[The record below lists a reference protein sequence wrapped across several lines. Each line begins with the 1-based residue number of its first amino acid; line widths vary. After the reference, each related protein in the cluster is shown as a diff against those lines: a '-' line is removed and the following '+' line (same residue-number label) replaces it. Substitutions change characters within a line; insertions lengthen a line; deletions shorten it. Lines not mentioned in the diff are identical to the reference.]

1 MPNWCSL
8 SKDFD
13 KKHYLKNSI
22 IQSSQLKM
30 LLIILLTDY
39 FKIHLRIILY

>member
-1 MPNWCSL
+1 MPNWCNL
-8 SKDFD
+8 SKSLD
-13 KKHYLKNSI
+13 KLHYPKNSI
-22 IQSSQLKM
+22 IKSSQLKI

>member
-8 SKDFD
+8 SKALD
-13 KKHYLKNSI
+13 KMHYLKNSI
-22 IQSSQLKM
+22 IKSSQLKI

-39 FKIHLRIILY
+39 FKIHLRITLY